1 MKNGRPTLL
10 NDQMIDAL
18 CQLFEEGAVNTIACE
33 SVGVSISA
41 FKEWRKQGY
50 KDLENGVDTLF
61 SRLITRVN
69 KAKSKIRMRKIA
81 KIDGDD
87 SWQAAAWFLER
98 TMMKDFGRNACEP
111 FDIEGDNHDQRVTSV
126 LNGIQKSQIPVDS
139 GTKIIQIL
147 QKEKELSIANEM
159 QQKIDDLCASVEQK
173 MLDRMSNTDKQ
184 RDK

>member
-1 MKNGRPTLL
+1 MVASMDLKNGRPTRL
-10 NDQMIDAL
+10 NDQLIDAM
-18 CQLFEEGAVNTIACE
+18 CDLFEQGAVNTIACE
-33 SVGVSISA
+33 SVGISIST
-41 FKEWRKQGY
+41 FKQWRRRGLD
-50 KDLENGVDTLF
+50 DLENGNDTLYAK
-61 SRLITRVN
+61 LIDKVN

-81 KIDGDD
+81 KIDDDD

-111 FDIEGDNHDQRVTSV
+111 FDIEGDNHDQRITSV
-126 LNGIQKSQIPVDS
+126 LNGIQ
-139 GTKIIQIL
+139 
-147 QKEKELSIANEM
+147 EKELSIANEM